1 MPITSSWGFVPLSDV
16 SVRKKYLQVFNSEK
30 HAGQIHVS
38 RNILAI
44 TIWLTK
50 VDYSLI
56 TLKKK
61 KKACVYTLILFAL
74 LPPLLPYSCDVN

>member
-61 KKACVYTLILFAL
+61 KKKHVCTHSSS
-74 LPPLLPYSCDVN
+74 LPFFPHCCPIVVM